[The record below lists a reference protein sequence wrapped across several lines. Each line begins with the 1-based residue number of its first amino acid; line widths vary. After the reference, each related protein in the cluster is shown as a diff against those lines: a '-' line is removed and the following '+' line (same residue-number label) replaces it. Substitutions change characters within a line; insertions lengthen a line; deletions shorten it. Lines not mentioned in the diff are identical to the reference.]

1 MFERFRHRSH
11 ELERLDTGDYTR
23 EEYARWQREMRL
35 VHNLWGERRALENSL
50 VKHIR
55 ASGLH
60 HASVLDVGAG
70 AGNILKL
77 VKKTLPD
84 RDVFSIAAETSDDA
98 LAIVA

>member
-35 VHNLWGERRALENSL
+35 VHSVWGEERALKNSL

-55 ASGLH
+55 AGREHYISI
-60 HASVLDVGAG
+60 LDVGAG

-77 VKKTLPD
+77 AKKHLPD
-84 RDVFSIAAETSDDA
+84 RDVFAIAAETSDAA
-98 LAIVA
+98 L